1 MSTRGRPFYGWVIV
15 FAVFVQLTFAAGL
28 TFYGLPLYL
37 KKLTETRGFSVTEVS
52 LATST
57 FWIASGLTGLLVARW
72 LARFD
77 PRYFIVVGALIGG
90 ASMVLIGRV
99 TQLWQLFLVYIT
111 YGAAFTCVA
120 VLVANTVITRWF
132 HRRRSVALS
141 LATTGL
147 SFGGIALTPIAA
159 NLLKHHPIDSAMT
172 QLAVT
177 FALGVSII
185 PVLLLRPDPSLMGLG
200 PDGDQAHELVAGQAA
215 PITPGISFQQA
226 TGSVIFAAITAAFTL
241 GLLGQ
246 VGGITQLVK
255 LATERAGEAT
265 SARVVSVLAL
275 CSVIG
280 RLSGGAI
287 VTKFSTNLF
296 ALGALGMQ
304 MLGLTFLAFASS
316 PAAIFIG
323 ASIFGLGIGNV
334 LLLHPLLLAEV
345 FGVRDYAKIYG
356 RSALFVAGGNAVGP
370 LAMGWLRDHGGGYRT
385 SYIVAAVLNMIGLA
399 IFIRW
404 GTTKPDVARRNV
416 AGLVKAT
423 PS

>member
-1 MSTRGRPFYGWVIV
+1 MSTRTRPFYGWIIV
-15 FAVFVQLTFAAGL
+15 AAVFVQLTFAAGL

-37 KKLTETRGFSVTEVS
+37 KKLTETRGFSVTDVS

-57 FWIASGLTGLLVARW
+57 FWIASGISGVFVARL

-77 PRYFIVVGALIGG
+77 PRYFIVIGSLIGG
-90 ASMVLIGRV
+90 ACMTLIGHV
-99 TQLWQLFLVYIT
+99 TQLWQLFVVYIT

-141 LATTGL
+141 FATTGL

-159 NLLKHHPIDSAMT
+159 NLLSHHSITWAMT
-172 QLAVT
+172 RLAVM

-185 PVLLLRPDPSLMGLG
+185 PVLLLRPDPGTMGLG
-200 PDGDQAHELVAGQAA
+200 PDGDPVREQSPGTAVPVA
-215 PITPGISFQQA
+215 PGVSFRQA
-226 TGSVIFAAITAAFTL
+226 TGSIIFAAITAAFTL

-255 LATERAGEAT
+255 LASERAGSAT

-280 RLSGGAI
+280 RLSGGAL
-287 VTKFSTNLF
+287 VTKFSTTLF
-296 ALGALGMQ
+296 ALCALTMQ
-304 MLGLTFLAFASS
+304 MLGLAFLAFAGS
-316 PAAIFIG
+316 PTTILVAAG
-323 ASIFGLGIGNV
+323 IFGLGIGNV

-385 SYIVAAVLNMIGLA
+385 SYIVAAVLNMIGLV
-399 IFIRW
+399 IFTRW
-404 GTTKPDVARRNV
+404 GSTKPDVARRRAASLIKV
-416 AGLVKAT
+416 T